1 MNACAG
7 PKSLT
12 ALLALLLAQ
21 CPLAGAQVTRC
32 VDAAGKVT
40 YSDSGCGNTGSTSS
54 QLLSREQVDRTRAND
69 QAAQRSLQEQAARAE
84 DPAGSHPV
92 SRAPLQQPAP
102 SQAPA
107 GPVLLDHD
115 PNQRIREQ
123 EERNTA
129 KRSAELEAQARA
141 RRDDEERVRNAP
153 LTVYGCDRFG
163 CQTNKGYAP
172 RTD

>member
-1 MNACAG
+1 MKAWPRHKTLA
-7 PKSLT
+7 
-12 ALLALLLAQ
+12 ALVPLLLLH

-32 VDAAGKVT
+32 LDAAGKVT
-40 YSDSGCGNTGSTSS
+40 YSDSACANTSATSS
-54 QLLSREQVDRTRAND
+54 QLLSREQVDRARAND
-69 QAAQRSLQEQAARAE
+69 QATQAARAE
-84 DPAGSHPV
+84 DQAGNRPAVRAPNQEP
-92 SRAPLQQPAP
+92 APLQ
-102 SQAPA
+102 SPA